1 MLIAKVARSAPDLRG
16 MSLAH
21 LLARTEEDRHAQIS
35 QCSNGVGCCPA
46 RRVRTG
52 DNFGAAFRQ
61 TNVLHIQRAREAARA
76 YAATGQVLVP
86 SRRSRDW
93 RPSGTGAE
101 CRRKTLYG
109 TFFAIPAERLDPAP
123 APEVRFIE
131 TPAGTPPAIKE
142 WWNQGELI
150 GREFIYPRQEA
161 MLLAKS
167 SSRPVLTTKSNT
179 TTVEQTKNADLSR
192 LSPNGQETNVNAND
206 KPQASAPTG
215 ATQVGEVAPI
225 TIVIVAAPRR

>member
-1 MLIAKVARSAPDLRG
+1 MLIAKVARSAPDLHG

-93 RPSGTGAE
+93 WPSGTGAE
-101 CRRKTLYG
+101 CRRKDALWHVLRDSGG
-109 TFFAIPAERLDPAP
+109 T
-123 APEVRFIE
+123 
-131 TPAGTPPAIKE
+131 AGSRASTGSQIHRDTRRYTTSH
-142 WWNQGELI
+142 QG
-150 GREFIYPRQEA
+150 
-161 MLLAKS
+161 
-167 SSRPVLTTKSNT
+167 
-179 TTVEQTKNADLSR
+179 
-192 LSPNGQETNVNAND
+192 
-206 KPQASAPTG
+206 
-215 ATQVGEVAPI
+215 
-225 TIVIVAAPRR
+225 

>member
-1 MLIAKVARSAPDLRG
+1 MRRFHNVLTASAVALLVGFVLATISAQPSDKRTFFTFSAPVKLPG
-16 MSLAH
+16 LT
-21 LLARTEEDRHAQIS
+21 LPPGKYLF
-35 QCSNGVGCCPA
+35 
-46 RRVRTG
+46 RVADPETG
-52 DNFGAAFRQ
+52 GR
-61 TNVLHIQRAREAARA
+61 VV
-76 YAATGQVLVP
+76 QVL
-86 SRRSRDW
+86 SAD
-93 RPSGTGAE
+93 G
-101 CRRKTLYG
+101 KTLYG

-192 LSPNGQETNVNAND
+192 VSPNGQETNVNAND

>member
-1 MLIAKVARSAPDLRG
+1 MRRFHNVLTASAVALLVGFVLATISAQPLDKRTFFTFSAPVKLPG
-16 MSLAH
+16 LT
-21 LLARTEEDRHAQIS
+21 LPPGKYLF
-35 QCSNGVGCCPA
+35 
-46 RRVRTG
+46 RVADPETG
-52 DNFGAAFRQ
+52 GR
-61 TNVLHIQRAREAARA
+61 VV
-76 YAATGQVLVP
+76 QVL
-86 SRRSRDW
+86 SAD
-93 RPSGTGAE
+93 G
-101 CRRKTLYG
+101 KTLYG

-167 SSRPVLTTKSNT
+167 SSKPVLTTKSDT

>member
-1 MLIAKVARSAPDLRG
+1 MRRFHKVLTVSAVALLVWFVMATISAQPSDKRTFFTFSAPVKLPG
-16 MSLAH
+16 LT
-21 LLARTEEDRHAQIS
+21 LPPGKYLF
-35 QCSNGVGCCPA
+35 
-46 RRVRTG
+46 RVADPESGGR
-52 DNFGAAFRQ
+52 
-61 TNVLHIQRAREAARA
+61 VV
-76 YAATGQVLVP
+76 QVL
-86 SRRSRDW
+86 SAD
-93 RPSGTGAE
+93 G
-101 CRRKTLYG
+101 KTLYG
-109 TFFAIPAERLDPAP
+109 TFFANPAERLDPAP

-167 SSRPVLTTKSNT
+167 SSKPVLTTKSDT

-192 LSPNGQETNVNAND
+192 VSPNGQETNVNAND

-215 ATQVGEVAPI
+215 ATQVGEVAPM
-225 TIVIVAAPRR
+225 TIIIVAAPRR

>member
-1 MLIAKVARSAPDLRG
+1 MRRFHNVLTVSAVALLVGFVLATISAQPLDKRTFFTFSAPVKLPG
-16 MSLAH
+16 LT
-21 LLARTEEDRHAQIS
+21 LPPGKYLF
-35 QCSNGVGCCPA
+35 
-46 RRVRTG
+46 RVADPETG
-52 DNFGAAFRQ
+52 GR
-61 TNVLHIQRAREAARA
+61 VV
-76 YAATGQVLVP
+76 QVL
-86 SRRSRDW
+86 SAD
-93 RPSGTGAE
+93 G
-101 CRRKTLYG
+101 KTLYG

>member
-1 MLIAKVARSAPDLRG
+1 MRRFHNVLTVSAVALLVGFVLATISAQPLDKRTFFTFSAPVKLPG
-16 MSLAH
+16 LT
-21 LLARTEEDRHAQIS
+21 LPPGKYLF
-35 QCSNGVGCCPA
+35 
-46 RRVRTG
+46 RVADPETG
-52 DNFGAAFRQ
+52 GR
-61 TNVLHIQRAREAARA
+61 VV
-76 YAATGQVLVP
+76 QVL
-86 SRRSRDW
+86 SAD
-93 RPSGTGAE
+93 G
-101 CRRKTLYG
+101 KTLYG

-150 GREFIYPRQEA
+150 GREFISPRQEA

-167 SSRPVLTTKSNT
+167 SSRPLLTKKSNT
-179 TTVEQTKNADLSR
+179 TAVEQTENADLSR

-215 ATQVGEVAPI
+215 ATQVGEVAPM
-225 TIVIVAAPRR
+225 TIIIVAAPRR

>member
-1 MLIAKVARSAPDLRG
+1 MRRFHNVLTASAVALLVGFVLATISAQPLDKRTFFTFSAPVKLPG
-16 MSLAH
+16 LT
-21 LLARTEEDRHAQIS
+21 LPPGKYLF
-35 QCSNGVGCCPA
+35 
-46 RRVRTG
+46 RVADPETG
-52 DNFGAAFRQ
+52 GR
-61 TNVLHIQRAREAARA
+61 VV
-76 YAATGQVLVP
+76 QVL
-86 SRRSRDW
+86 SAD
-93 RPSGTGAE
+93 G
-101 CRRKTLYG
+101 KTLYG